1 MFALWTAALA
11 VAQVTLPMGTLVI
24 DAKVPTEFTVDGHKV
39 AELLWAG
46 EFRVQVTSGERKVR
60 AWVAGNVR
68 DLTVDIPPEGVAVVV
83 VGRTGLS
90 AGDAAPVGDVGPV
103 AVEIRVVGSEPVTI
117 RLDDQK
123 MTVDAGESRKLTL
136 AAGRHSLS
144 VRNASG
150 TVVWATG
157 EIQVDGTSPIVLQL
171 TEGRAPEVSGTG
183 AFYASGT

>member
-1 MFALWTAALA
+1 MLTFWTAALA
-11 VAQVTLPMGTLVI
+11 FSQATLPMGTLVV
-24 DAKVPTEFTVDGHKV
+24 DAKVPTEFTVDGHRV
-39 AELLWAG
+39 AELTWPG
-46 EFRVQVTSGERKVR
+46 EVRVQVTSGERKIR
-60 AWVAGNVR
+60 AWVGGYVR
-68 DLTVDIPPEGVAVVV
+68 DLTVTIPPDGVAVVV

-90 AGDAAPVGDVGPV
+90 AGDVAPIGDAGPV
-103 AVEIRVVGSEPVTI
+103 AVDIRVVGSEPVTL

-123 MTVDAGESRKLTL
+123 MTVDAGETRTVTLTP
-136 AAGRHSLS
+136 GRHSLS